1 MNKTITFLRNGWTA
15 LLLISLGCFAITST
29 GVGPTWATWNLGLY
43 ATMALMAVSTIASI
57 GYITWASTR
66 SIFATSNKQV
76 VEMPTRAQTST
87 TANLSSVRKAA

>member
-15 LLLISLGCFAITST
+15 LLLISLGCFAVTAT

-43 ATMALMAVSTIASI
+43 ATMTLLAVSTLASL

-66 SIFATSNKQV
+66 NLFAAPRNQV
-76 VEMPTRAQTST
+76 VEIPTRAQAT
-87 TANLSSVRKAA
+87 TASLSSVRKAA